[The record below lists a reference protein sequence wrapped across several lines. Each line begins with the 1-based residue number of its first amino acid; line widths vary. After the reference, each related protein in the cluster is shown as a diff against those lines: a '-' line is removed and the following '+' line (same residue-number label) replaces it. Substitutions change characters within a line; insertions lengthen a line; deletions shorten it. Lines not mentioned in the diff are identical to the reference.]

1 MAKRVF
7 ISFDYDNDSA
17 LKEFLVGQSRHSDS
31 PFTIADWSI
40 KVASP
45 TWKAEARRRIRA
57 SDLVIVICGKHTDKA
72 VGVAIELT
80 IAQEEGID
88 YFLLNG
94 YADAI
99 GEKPTSAKSTDKIY
113 KWTWD
118 ILKTLVGG
126 GR

>member
-7 ISFDYDNDSA
+7 ISFDYDNDA
-17 LKEFLVGQSRHSDS
+17 FLKEALVGQSKLPDS
-31 PFTIADWSI
+31 PFFIADWSI

-45 TWKAEARRRIRA
+45 TWKEEARQRIRA
-57 SDLVIVICGKHTDKA
+57 SEIVIVICGAHTDTA

-80 IAQEEGID
+80 IAQEERKA

-94 YADAI
+94 YTNST
-99 GEKPTSAKSTDKIY
+99 GKKPTSAKAGDQIY
-113 KWTWD
+113 RWTWD
-118 ILKTLVGG
+118 NLKTLVGG